1 MLTYEEHFNNVQDVV
16 IENEL
21 KYNEI
26 PDDNAE
32 YNECGPLEHL
42 WANIAPNTD
51 ERS

>member
-1 MLTYEEHFNNVQDVV
+1 M
-16 IENEL
+16 ENEL
-21 KYNEI
+21 KCNEI

-32 YNECGPLEHL
+32 YNESAPLEHL